1 MELQKEIGHFEVLR
15 GTGSLLCQIALWDC
29 FRDVFLL
36 AITRLPEK
44 LFQDLLSLNNVI
56 VQCHTT
62 LTQFPAELVRLSEDG
77 NKNAYVYAC
86 VHLSFKVSP

>member
-1 MELQKEIGHFEVLR
+1 MGLVLEHLFIGYHKVARE
-15 GTGSLLCQIALWDC
+15 T
-29 FRDVFLL
+29 
-36 AITRLPEK
+36 
-44 LFQDLLSLNNVI
+44 QDLLILNNLI

-62 LTQFPAELVRLSEDG
+62 LTQFPAELVRLCEDG

>member
-1 MELQKEIGHFEVLR
+1 MALQKKIGHFEVLR
-15 GTGSLLCQIALWDC
+15 GTGSLLCQIAPWDC
-29 FRDVFLL
+29 FWDIFLL
-36 AITRLPEK
+36 GITRLRGK
-44 LFQDLLSLNNVI
+44 LFQDLLILNNLI

-62 LTQFPAELVRLSEDG
+62 LTQFPAELVRLCENG